1 MAIKW
6 TKKPINTDDLI
17 RCAEDALRKTLS
29 VLQKLGVSV
38 HVHPQYYVTGQRGFN
53 KKPGNINKHCVSLY
67 ILNRRR

>member
-17 RCAEDALRKTLS
+17 RCAEDAL
-29 VLQKLGVSV
+29 LQKLGVSV
-38 HVHPQYYVTGQRGFN
+38 HIHPQYYVTGQS
-53 KKPGNINKHCVSLY
+53 NINKHCVSLY

>member
-6 TKKPINTDDLI
+6 IKKPINTDDLI

-29 VLQKLGVSV
+29 VL
-38 HVHPQYYVTGQRGFN
+38 PQYYVTGQRGFN